1 MLYVDLR
8 YISQLF
14 IKNETN
20 KKKEEEITRII
31 HLIL

>member
-1 MLYVDLR
+1 MLTCIILANYLSKMKQ
-8 YISQLF
+8 I
-14 IKNETN
+14 